1 MIAVTFTHNNST
13 YLTKWEKYYG
23 QYMDLEIINVDEHIR
38 HDWGATVKNLNNTQ
52 HLLDEHKIILYA
64 DVDEFI
70 VPNPLKYKDLGE
82 YLEGVEEN
90 KRATGFNIIEREGDL
105 KLDLSKPVLS
115 QRKYWQRDPIYDKT
129 VIITKPTRFYNNHHS
144 ENEPKPDSDLVLM
157 HLRDADIQSAIDRLK
172 SLGRSFNNQDLEERI
187 RQSNLIPT
195 PWNEILCI

>member
-13 YLTKWEKYYG
+13 YLSKWKDYYG
-23 QYMDLEIINVDEHIR
+23 QFMDLEIINVDEHIR

-70 VPNPLKYKDLGE
+70 IPNPLKYKDLGE

-144 ENEPKPDSDLVLM
+144 ENEPRPDSDLVLM

-172 SLGRSFNNQDLEERI
+172 SLGRTFNSQDLEERI
-187 RQSNLIPT
+187 RQSNLIPK